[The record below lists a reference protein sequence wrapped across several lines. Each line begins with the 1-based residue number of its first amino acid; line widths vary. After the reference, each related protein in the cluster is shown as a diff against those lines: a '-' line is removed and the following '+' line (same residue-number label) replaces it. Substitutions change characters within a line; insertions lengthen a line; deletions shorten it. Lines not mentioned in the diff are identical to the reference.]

1 MRQIVFTLLTC
12 LIGLAANAQSD
23 ELKMQQESLA
33 AKVGEV
39 ENSKSTYAQE
49 WTFEANVPY
58 LVKLTVTETDKKKG
72 KSETAEYQFNLAD
85 LDENLVR
92 EETRRDLKYIT
103 AGVGGKQNMVAVVED
118 GEQQNYDDEVS
129 ILVSDSQAADELRDL
144 LRTII
149 PIAKELD
156 KQRLQI
162 NGYGEMVAW
171 LQTNVTDFNLG
182 DDAYQVS
189 LKSQT
194 DDELIYDYS
203 ITKKDNRGS
212 STTVYTFNLADLD
225 PYSVKLN
232 VRGKSIEVQAGTE
245 RDQRF
250 VSILEDGEME
260 NYDDELKFVLG
271 DVESAR
277 DLAEVLRMV
286 IPEAKERRS
295 QTLIPMADL
304 ASGLEA
310 FKNKLTDFEQEAEKF
325 QHQFEENCYT
335 TYRLQETDSKGETS
349 ENAYELH
356 LGDLVSNNVSIK
368 VSGKDIFVVGEIKND
383 DDYVKHYRD
392 GEQRNYTDEV
402 DFRAEGVENAKS
414 LAFLLKQIAA
424 GCEEQQQKMLANTRK
439 GVLSDWIVEQV
450 ESFKDPNEP
459 EYEQHL
465 SVNEE
470 DCSIVFSTI
479 TPKGKGVEK
488 MRYEVFLKELN
499 QEAMRPEVSGK
510 TMSVELSTT
519 YNEDH
524 IKSYKDDEVEKYTDS
539 FEIRVPGIMEARGLI
554 AGLKQLFEGCGK

>member
-1 MRQIVFTLLTC
+1 MRQIVFTLLLS
-12 LIGLAANAQSD
+12 LIGLAAKAQS
-23 ELKMQQESLA
+23 EALTMQQQSLA

-39 ENSKSTYAQE
+39 ENSKSTFTQE
-49 WTFEANVPY
+49 WTFEAGVPY

-72 KSETAEYQFNLAD
+72 KSETAEYRFNLAD

-92 EETRRDLKYIT
+92 EETSRDLKYIT
-103 AGVGGKQNMVAVVED
+103 AGVGGKQNMVEVFED

-149 PIAKELD
+149 PMAKELD
-156 KQRLQI
+156 KQRLKI

-171 LQTNVTDFNLG
+171 LQTNVTDFTLG

-203 ITKKDNRGS
+203 MTKKDNRGS
-212 STTVYTFNLADLD
+212 STSIFTFNLADLD

-232 VRGKSIEVQAGTE
+232 VRGKSIEVQASTE

-250 VSILEDGEME
+250 VTILEDGEME
-260 NYDDELKFVLG
+260 NYDDELSFVLG

-295 QTLIPMADL
+295 QSLIPISDL

-310 FKNKLTDFEQEAEKF
+310 FKSTLTDLEQEGEKF

-335 TYRLQETDSKGETS
+335 TYRLQETDSKGETE
-349 ENAYELH
+349 ENTYELH
-356 LGDLVSNNVSIK
+356 LGDLASNNVSIK
-368 VSGKDIFVVGEIKND
+368 VSGKDIFVVGAIKND
-383 DDYVKHYRD
+383 EDYVKHFRD

-402 DFRAEGVENAKS
+402 EFRAEGVENAKS

-424 GCEEQQQKMLANTRK
+424 GCEEQQQKMLASTRK

-450 ESFKDPNEP
+450 DTFKDPHEP
-459 EYEQHL
+459 GYEQHL
-465 SVNEE
+465 TVNEE
-470 DCSIVFSTI
+470 NCSIVFSTI

-554 AGLKQLFEGCGK
+554 AGLKQLFEGCEK